1 MNLVENSKKS
11 ANKQLNNEEIMFGV
25 VLKSLLKKSS
35 PKTLTR
41 QDVVIKTIFRIY
53 RSFYKQKLE
62 LFWGKKRKGV
72 PCPEIVG
79 TLDKFAQIFLL
90 QLPDDSLFP

>member
-1 MNLVENSKKS
+1 MDLLKNSKRS
-11 ANKQLNNEEIMFGV
+11 AEKQPNDEEIMFGV

-35 PKTLTR
+35 PKTLAR
-41 QDVVIKTIFRIY
+41 QDVVVKTIFRIY

-72 PCPEIVG
+72 PRSEIVG
-79 TLDKFAQIFLL
+79 TLDKFAQNFLL
-90 QLPDDSLFP
+90 GVPDAFLP